1 MAFLIRFLDI
11 VRSVDQKFQSSFGYI
26 VTHIYIYDNKEW
38 K

>member
-1 MAFLIRFLDI
+1 MAFLNRFLDI
-11 VRSVDQKFQSSFGYI
+11 VRRVDRKFQSSSGYI